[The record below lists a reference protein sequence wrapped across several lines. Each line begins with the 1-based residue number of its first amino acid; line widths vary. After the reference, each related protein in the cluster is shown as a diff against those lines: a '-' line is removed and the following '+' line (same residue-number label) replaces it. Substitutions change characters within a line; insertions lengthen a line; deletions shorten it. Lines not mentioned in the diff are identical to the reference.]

1 MEDTEKLESQ
11 KVKKRRGMTVPN
23 MLTLFRIILIPL
35 MIIIYYV
42 MGDEPTL
49 FKTFGSDGTLYMLS
63 WKWVIIAII
72 FFVAGF
78 TDFFDGMIARKYNLI
93 TTFGKFA
100 DPLAD
105 KMLVFSSMTLLL
117 VTIADGLPT
126 GPLVPVWC
134 FVIMLMREFMVSGI
148 RMLAASKGE
157 VIAAGWLGKWKTF
170 VTMVAIWVLFFYQT
184 APFVLYAGQV
194 LMYISCLLT
203 LLSGAE
209 YLWNSRKIV
218 FESI

>member
-1 MEDTEKLESQ
+1 MENTEKTEE
-11 KVKKRRGMTVPN
+11 KNIKKRRGMTIPN

-42 MGDEPTL
+42 MGDSPYL
-49 FKTFGSDGTLYMLS
+49 FNVVSNGTTYCLS

-105 KMLVFSSMTLLL
+105 KMLVFSSMTLLV
-117 VTIADGLPT
+117 VTVADGLPY

-134 FVIMLMREFMVSGI
+134 FVIMLIREFMVSGI
-148 RMLAASKGE
+148 RMLAASRGE

-170 VTMVAIWVLFFYQT
+170 ITMVAIWVLFFYQT

>member
-1 MEDTEKLESQ
+1 MENTEKTEE
-11 KVKKRRGMTVPN
+11 KNIKKRRGMTIPN

-42 MGDEPTL
+42 MGDSPYL
-49 FKTFGSDGTLYMLS
+49 FNVVSNGTTYCLS

>member
-1 MEDTEKLESQ
+1 MENVDVNETKP
-11 KVKKRRGMTVPN
+11 KKRRGMTVPN
-23 MLTLFRIILIPL
+23 MLTLFRIILIPV
-35 MIIIYYV
+35 MIIVYYA
-42 MGDEPTL
+42 MDDAPYL
-49 FKTFGSDGTLYMLS
+49 FHTIGNDFTVYCLS
-63 WKWVIIAII
+63 WKWVIIALI

-105 KMLVFSSMTLLL
+105 KMLVFSSMTLLV

-134 FVIMLMREFMVSGI
+134 FVIMLIREFMVSGI
-148 RMLAASKGE
+148 RMLAASRGE

-170 VTMVAIWVLFFYQT
+170 ITMIAIWVLFFYQT
-184 APFVLYAGQV
+184 CAPVLYIGQI
-194 LMYISCLLT
+194 LMYVSCLLT

>member
-1 MEDTEKLESQ
+1 MENTEKTEE
-11 KVKKRRGMTVPN
+11 KNIKKRRGMTIPN

-42 MGDEPTL
+42 MGDSPYL
-49 FKTFGSDGTLYMLS
+49 FNVVSNGTLYCLS

-105 KMLVFSSMTLLL
+105 KMLVFSSMTLLV
-117 VTIADGLPT
+117 VTVADGLPY

-134 FVIMLMREFMVSGI
+134 FVIMLIREFMVSGI
-148 RMLAASKGE
+148 RMLAASRGE

-170 VTMVAIWVLFFYQT
+170 ITMVAIWVLFFYQT

-194 LMYISCLLT
+194 LMYISCLLP
-203 LLSGAE
+203 LLSGAD

>member
-1 MEDTEKLESQ
+1 MENTEKTEE
-11 KVKKRRGMTVPN
+11 KNIKKRRGMTIPN

-42 MGDEPTL
+42 MGDSPYL
-49 FKTFGSDGTLYMLS
+49 FNVVSNGTTYCLS

-117 VTIADGLPT
+117 VTIADGLPA

-134 FVIMLMREFMVSGI
+134 FVIMLMREFMVAGI

>member
-1 MEDTEKLESQ
+1 MENTEKTEE
-11 KVKKRRGMTVPN
+11 KNIKKRRGMTIPN

-42 MGDEPTL
+42 MGDSPYL
-49 FKTFGSDGTLYMLS
+49 FNVVSNGTLYCLS

-105 KMLVFSSMTLLL
+105 KMLVFSSMTLLV
-117 VTIADGLPT
+117 VTVADGLPY

-134 FVIMLMREFMVSGI
+134 FVIMLIREFMVSGI
-148 RMLAASKGE
+148 RMLAASRGE
-157 VIAAGWLGKWKTF
+157 VIAAGWLGKRKTF
-170 VTMVAIWVLFFYQT
+170 ITMVAIWVLFFYQT

>member
-148 RMLAASKGE
+148 RMLAASRGE

-170 VTMVAIWVLFFYQT
+170 ITMVAIWVLFFYQT

>member
-1 MEDTEKLESQ
+1 MENTEKTEE
-11 KVKKRRGMTVPN
+11 KNIKKRRGMTIPN

-42 MGDEPTL
+42 MGDSPYL
-49 FKTFGSDGTLYMLS
+49 FNVVSNGTTYCLS

-105 KMLVFSSMTLLL
+105 KMLVFSSMTLLV
-117 VTIADGLPT
+117 VTVADGLPY
-126 GPLVPVWC
+126 GPLVQVWC
-134 FVIMLMREFMVSGI
+134 FVIMLIREFMVSGI
-148 RMLAASKGE
+148 RMLAASRGE

-170 VTMVAIWVLFFYQT
+170 ITMVAIWVLFFYQT

>member
-1 MEDTEKLESQ
+1 MEND
-11 KVKKRRGMTVPN
+11 KKPVRRGITIPN
-23 MLTLFRIILIPL
+23 ILTLFRIILIPL
-35 MIIIYYV
+35 MIIIYYA
-42 MGDEPTL
+42 MDDDPYL
-49 FKTFGSDGTLYMLS
+49 FHTIGNDFTVYALS

-105 KMLVFSSMTLLL
+105 KMLVFSSMTLLV
-117 VTIADGLPT
+117 VTVADGLPY

-134 FVIMLMREFMVSGI
+134 FVIMLIREFMVSGI
-148 RMLAASKGE
+148 RMLAASRGE

-170 VTMVAIWVLFFYQT
+170 ITMVAIWILFFYQT
-184 APFVLYAGQV
+184 APAVLYIGQI
-194 LMYISCLLT
+194 LMYISCILT

-209 YLWNSRKIV
+209 YLWNSRKLV

>member
-1 MEDTEKLESQ
+1 MENTEKTEE
-11 KVKKRRGMTVPN
+11 KNIKKRRGMTIPN

-42 MGDEPTL
+42 MGDSPYL
-49 FKTFGSDGTLYMLS
+49 FNVVSNGTTYCLS

-117 VTIADGLPT
+117 VTIADGLPA

>member
-1 MEDTEKLESQ
+1 MENTEKTEE
-11 KVKKRRGMTVPN
+11 KNIKKRRGMTIPN

-42 MGDEPTL
+42 MGDSPYL
-49 FKTFGSDGTLYMLS
+49 FNVVSNGTIYCLS

-105 KMLVFSSMTLLL
+105 KMLVFSSMTLLV
-117 VTIADGLPT
+117 VTVADGLPD

-134 FVIMLMREFMVSGI
+134 FVIMLIREFMVSGI
-148 RMLAASKGE
+148 RMLAASRGE

-170 VTMVAIWVLFFYQT
+170 ITMVAIWVLFFYQT

>member
-1 MEDTEKLESQ
+1 MENTEKTEE
-11 KVKKRRGMTVPN
+11 KNIKKRRGMTIPN

-42 MGDEPTL
+42 MDNEPYL
-49 FKTFGSDGTLYMLS
+49 FYVSNGTYCLS

-105 KMLVFSSMTLLL
+105 KMLVFSSMTLLV
-117 VTIADGLPT
+117 VTVADGLPY

-134 FVIMLMREFMVSGI
+134 FVIMLIREFMVSGI
-148 RMLAASKGE
+148 RMLAASRGE

-170 VTMVAIWVLFFYQT
+170 ITMVAIWVLFFYQT

>member
-1 MEDTEKLESQ
+1 MENTEKTEE
-11 KVKKRRGMTVPN
+11 KNIKKRRGMTIPN

-42 MGDEPTL
+42 MDDSPYL
-49 FKTFGSDGTLYMLS
+49 FNVVSNGTIYCLS

-134 FVIMLMREFMVSGI
+134 FVIMLIREFMVSGI
-148 RMLAASKGE
+148 RMLVSTKGV
-157 VIAAGWLGKWKTF
+157 VIAAGWMGKWKTF
-170 VTMVAIWVLFFYQT
+170 ITMIAILVLFMSGIHVSVIYI
-184 APFVLYAGQV
+184 GQI
-194 LMYISCLLT
+194 LMYIACLLT
-203 LLSGAE
+203 ILSGAQ
-209 YLWNSRKIV
+209 YFWRSREVIL
-218 FESI
+218 ESV

>member
-1 MEDTEKLESQ
+1 MDDTKIEDTKE
-11 KVKKRRGMTVPN
+11 KKRRGMTVPN

-35 MIIIYYV
+35 MIIIFYAV
-42 MGDEPTL
+42 DDSVTV
-49 FKTFGSDGTLYMLS
+49 FKTFGNDGTLYMLS

-117 VTIADGLPT
+117 VTIADGLPA

>member
-1 MEDTEKLESQ
+1 MENTEKTEE
-11 KVKKRRGMTVPN
+11 KNIKKRRGMTIPN

-42 MGDEPTL
+42 MGDSPYL
-49 FKTFGSDGTLYMLS
+49 FNVVSNGTLYCLS

-148 RMLAASKGE
+148 RMLAASRGE

-170 VTMVAIWVLFFYQT
+170 ITMVAIWVLFFYQT